1 MSIVKYYSPELRR
14 MRKRHVHHTGVP
26 ATDVIESDEQYTVSV
41 NLPGFSKDDIS
52 IEADY
57 EYITITA
64 EQKEEEEK
72 ETPNFLH
79 RERFHK
85 KFARKIGFRKPVN
98 AKDAKITLANG
109 VLTIEIPIAEE
120 SKAVKLSIN

>member
-1 MSIVKYYSPELRR
+1 MSIVKHYPPELRR
-14 MRKRHVHHTGVP
+14 RHHHHTGVP
-26 ATDVIESDEQYTVSV
+26 ATDVIESDDQYIVSV
-41 NLPGFSKDDIS
+41 NLPGFTKEEIS

-57 EYITITA
+57 EYLKIIA

-79 RERFHK
+79 RERIHK

-98 AKDAKITLANG
+98 AKEAKITLENG
-109 VLTIEIPIAEE
+109 ILTILIPIAEE
-120 SKAVKLSIN
+120 SKAVKLAIN